1 MVCDL
6 VAVPRSRS
14 AVRNLGSVE
23 LATGGGVGATG
34 STGPA
39 SGLVHACAILKWM
52 LQYTAPQGTAGEPP
66 IDVVFHALSDGN
78 RRAMIDRL
86 LDGPVSVSELA
97 RPLAISLPAVI
108 QHLHVL
114 EASGVVRSHKVGR
127 VRTCEIEPLALSTA
141 ERWIRERRATWEAR
155 LDRLGRFL
163 ESDTDESGRSTKS
176 KQTKPRRR
184 SQ

>member
-1 MVCDL
+1 
-6 VAVPRSRS
+6 
-14 AVRNLGSVE
+14 
-23 LATGGGVGATG
+23 
-34 STGPA
+34 
-39 SGLVHACAILKWM
+39 M
-52 LQYTAPQGTAGEPP
+52 LQYHDAQ
-66 IDVVFHALSDGN
+66 

-114 EASGVVRSHKVGR
+114 EASGVVRSRKVGR

-141 ERWIRERRATWEAR
+141 GRWISERRATWEAR
-155 LDRLGRFL
+155 LDRLGQFL
-163 ESDTDESGRSTKS
+163 AGDTDESGASTQSKKTRS
-176 KQTKPRRR
+176 RRR